1 MLKKRIDKNGVALF
15 MVLATILIVVVLAN
29 VALTIVS
36 NQGRLTRHEVGR
48 IQAYYSAQA
57 GLQYTMAKIRVGIWP
72 SSGVAERYY
81 CFATVPAGA
90 GQCITGALTNTI
102 PYDEGVT
109 SRGAYRI
116 EVEVCRDSG
125 GPASCTS
132 GPATPAGT
140 IRLNA
145 KVDYTYQ

>member
-1 MLKKRIDKNGVALF
+1 MLKGRRKGVAMF

-48 IQAYYSAQA
+48 IQAYYAAKA
-57 GLQYTMAKIRVGIWP
+57 GLEYTMMKIKVGDWP
-72 SSGVAERYY
+72 FSGGAERYY

-90 GQCITGALTNTI
+90 GQCITGVLNNTI

-109 SRGAYRI
+109 AKGAYRI
-116 EVEVCRDSG
+116 EVEVCRDVG
-125 GPASCTS
+125 GVGSC
-132 GPATPAGT
+132 GPPPTTPTGT